1 MFAGK
6 GGASSTIV
14 QSVGG
19 ITQRSSALSTEE
31 WDKLEE
37 SAERIQKSIVGS
49 LKTILNEVQDAIG
62 NSNTSPHGTDSPS
75 GEGSAAAEVV
85 DEANRCG
92 WLSLCD
98 SAVYVRMAA
107 PRR

>member
-6 GGASSTIV
+6 GSASSTIV

-19 ITQRSSALSTEE
+19 ITQRSTALSTEE

-49 LKTILNEVQDAIG
+49 LKTILNEVHDAIG
-62 NSNTSPHGTDSPS
+62 NTNTSPHGTDGAT
-75 GEGSAAAEVV
+75 GEGSAATEAGV
-85 DEANRCG
+85 DEANRCE
-92 WLSLCD
+92 D
-98 SAVYVRMAA
+98 TAVCFALA
-107 PRR
+107 